1 MNKEVSNLV
10 STNPKEVMYV
20 VNRLYQARGAYFST
34 YKDLLRRQTQSGLRR
49 INKFSRLAA
58 VHSLREGAM

>member
-1 MNKEVSNLV
+1 LV

-20 VNRLYQARGAYFST
+20 VNRLYQAWGAYFSP
-34 YKDLLRRQTQSGLRR
+34 YKDLLRRQTRSGLRR